1 MMTLTLFIRE
11 KPKFLTAL
19 ILLILSINLNAEDKA
34 YNFFYRIYF
43 RDKGENSL
51 ENYSPADLLSER
63 ALTRRLKCKVAVPDD
78 RDIPV
83 SRQYINEIVLRGLT
97 LHCRSK
103 WMNTALFK
111 TNEAVDEQPLK
122 ALPFVRDVKL
132 VRKPEGKSNFSRKL
146 DFSTES
152 DDKLLPG
159 FHITMLNG
167 SSVHPSGY
175 NGRGILIAVPDGGFL
190 NTDRISSLNELRRRK
205 GIKYTYDFVRNDPFV
220 YGYHTHGTAVMSI
233 LAGQLPG
240 TLEGTA
246 PEAYYMLFRTE
257 DTESE
262 SAAEE
267 DFWVAAAEF
276 ADSAGADIITSS
288 LGYFHFDDP
297 SLDYSFSDMDGNTAF
312 ITKAAD
318 IAASKGILV
327 FSSAGNERDNE
338 WLRIIAPSDG
348 DSVIC
353 VGAVDS
359 NKEISYF
366 SSAGPSADGSI
377 KPDNVALGVNVIVQT
392 SVDEVY
398 RSSGTSFS
406 CPVLSGMAAC
416 IMQAVPD
423 ATPDELTDA
432 LHRSADRFLIP
443 DSLYGYGIPDMI
455 KVLSLLQNIHL
466 REQSGATLAKPNP
479 TTGIFEISFRD
490 PPGDVLIEIYSVSGI
505 IVCRKK
511 YTEFA
516 GRNVVISDL
525 SNYPQGIY
533 FVRLI
538 TDNGTYLHKIIKT
551 GQ

>member
-1 MMTLTLFIRE
+1 MMIFTLFTRE
-11 KPKFLTAL
+11 KIKIVTVL
-19 ILLILSINLNAEDKA
+19 ILLILSISLNAEDKT
-34 YNFFYRIYF
+34 YNFYYRIYF
-43 RDKGENSL
+43 RDKGENNTG
-51 ENYSPADLLSER
+51 NYSPSDILSER
-63 ALTRRLKCKVAVPDD
+63 ALERRKKYNVAVPDI

-83 SRQYINEIVLRGLT
+83 SAQYINEIISLGFT
-97 LHCRSK
+97 LHCSSK

-111 TNEAVDEQPLK
+111 INEAIDEQQLLV
-122 ALPFVRDVKL
+122 LPFVSDVKL
-132 VRKPEGKSNFSRKL
+132 VRRPEGKSRFTRKL
-146 DFSTES
+146 DFGVEA

-159 FHITMLNG
+159 FHIAMLNG
-167 SSVHPSGY
+167 SSFHPSGY

-190 NTDRISSLNELRRRK
+190 NTDRISSLDDLRQRK

-240 TLEGTA
+240 ILEGTA
-246 PEAYYMLFRTE
+246 PGADYMLFRTE

-267 DFWVAAAEF
+267 DFWIAAAEF

-288 LGYFHFDDP
+288 LGYFHFDDS
-297 SLDYSFSDMDGNTAF
+297 SLDYSFSDIDGNTAF

-318 IAASKGILV
+318 IAASKGIMI
-327 FSSAGNERDNE
+327 FSSAGNERSNE

-348 DSVIC
+348 DGVIC
-353 VGAVDS
+353 VGAVDN
-359 NKEISYF
+359 NKLVSYF
-366 SSAGPSADGSI
+366 SSAGPSSDGRV

-392 SVDEVY
+392 SINEIN

-416 IMQAVPD
+416 IMQAVAD
-423 ATPDELTDA
+423 ATPNEMIDVF
-432 LHRSADRFLIP
+432 HRSADRFLIP
-443 DSLYGYGIPDMI
+443 DSLYGYGIPDMA
-455 KVLSLLQNIHL
+455 KVLSLLQDIHL
-466 REQSGATLAKPNP
+466 REQPGETLARPNP
-479 TTGIFEISFRD
+479 TTGIIEILFRE
-490 PPGDVLIEIYSVSGI
+490 PPDDVMIEIYSASGI
-505 IVCRKK
+505 MVCRKK
-511 YTEFA
+511 YKEYA
-516 GRNVVISDL
+516 GRNLAISDL
-525 SNYPQGIY
+525 SNHRQGIY